1 MAYSIKH
8 ACANKN
14 DELYTPKIL
23 VEAIEKYLVSLYKRL
38 ERERERERESKPIIW
53 LPFDTKDSEFAY
65 LCRKLKFKYICSH
78 IETGR
83 DFFKFQPKV

>member
-23 VEAIEKYLVSLYKRL
+23 VEAIEKYLVSLYKRI
-38 ERERERERESKPIIW
+38 ERERERERVNQSFGYRSIQKIVNLLI
-53 LPFDTKDSEFAY
+53 FVAN
-65 LCRKLKFKYICSH
+65 
-78 IETGR
+78 
-83 DFFKFQPKV
+83 

>member
-23 VEAIEKYLVSLYKRL
+23 VEAVEKYLVSLYKRL
-38 ERERERERESKPIIW
+38 ERERERVNQLFGYRSIQKIVSLPI
-53 LPFDTKDSEFAY
+53 FVAN
-65 LCRKLKFKYICSH
+65 
-78 IETGR
+78 
-83 DFFKFQPKV
+83 

>member
-1 MAYSIKH
+1 MAYSMKH

-38 ERERERERESKPIIW
+38 ERKRVNQSFGYRSIQKIVSLPI
-53 LPFDTKDSEFAY
+53 FVAN
-65 LCRKLKFKYICSH
+65 
-78 IETGR
+78 
-83 DFFKFQPKV
+83 

>member
-23 VEAIEKYLVSLYKRL
+23 VEAVEKYLVSLYKRL
-38 ERERERERESKPIIW
+38 ERERINQSFGCRSIQKIVSLPI
-53 LPFDTKDSEFAY
+53 FVAN
-65 LCRKLKFKYICSH
+65 
-78 IETGR
+78 
-83 DFFKFQPKV
+83 

>member
-23 VEAIEKYLVSLYKRL
+23 VEAVEKYLVSLYKRL
-38 ERERERERESKPIIW
+38 ERERVNQLFGYRSIQKIVSLPI
-53 LPFDTKDSEFAY
+53 FVAN
-65 LCRKLKFKYICSH
+65 
-78 IETGR
+78 
-83 DFFKFQPKV
+83 

>member
-23 VEAIEKYLVSLYKRL
+23 VEAVEKYLVSLYKRL
-38 ERERERERESKPIIW
+38 ERERERERVNQSFGYRSIQKIVSLPI
-53 LPFDTKDSEFAY
+53 FVAN
-65 LCRKLKFKYICSH
+65 
-78 IETGR
+78 
-83 DFFKFQPKV
+83 

>member
-23 VEAIEKYLVSLYKRL
+23 AEAIEKYLVSLYKRL
-38 ERERERERESKPIIW
+38 ERERERERERVNQSFGCRSIQKIVSLPI
-53 LPFDTKDSEFAY
+53 FVAN
-65 LCRKLKFKYICSH
+65 
-78 IETGR
+78 
-83 DFFKFQPKV
+83 

>member
-38 ERERERERESKPIIW
+38 VRERERVNQSFGYRSIQKIVSLPI
-53 LPFDTKDSEFAY
+53 FVAN
-65 LCRKLKFKYICSH
+65 
-78 IETGR
+78 
-83 DFFKFQPKV
+83 

>member
-23 VEAIEKYLVSLYKRL
+23 VEAVEKYLVSLYKRL
-38 ERERERERESKPIIW
+38 ERVNQSFGYRSIQKIVSLPI
-53 LPFDTKDSEFAY
+53 FVAN
-65 LCRKLKFKYICSH
+65 
-78 IETGR
+78 
-83 DFFKFQPKV
+83 

>member
-23 VEAIEKYLVSLYKRL
+23 VEAVEKYLVSLYKRL
-38 ERERERERESKPIIW
+38 ERERERVNQSFGYRSIQKIVSLPI
-53 LPFDTKDSEFAY
+53 FVAN
-65 LCRKLKFKYICSH
+65 
-78 IETGR
+78 
-83 DFFKFQPKV
+83 

>member
-23 VEAIEKYLVSLYKRL
+23 VEAVEKYLVSLYKRL
-38 ERERERERESKPIIW
+38 ERERERERVNQSFGYRSTQKIVSLPI
-53 LPFDTKDSEFAY
+53 FVAN
-65 LCRKLKFKYICSH
+65 
-78 IETGR
+78 
-83 DFFKFQPKV
+83 

>member
-23 VEAIEKYLVSLYKRL
+23 VEAIEKYLVRLYKRL
-38 ERERERERESKPIIW
+38 ERERERVNQLFGCLLIQKIVS
-53 LPFDTKDSEFAY
+53 L
-65 LCRKLKFKYICSH
+65 YIFV
-78 IETGR
+78 EN
-83 DFFKFQPKV
+83 

>member
-23 VEAIEKYLVSLYKRL
+23 VEVIEKYLVSLYKRL
-38 ERERERERESKPIIW
+38 ERERVNQSFGYRSTQKIVSLPI
-53 LPFDTKDSEFAY
+53 FVAN
-65 LCRKLKFKYICSH
+65 
-78 IETGR
+78 
-83 DFFKFQPKV
+83 

>member
-23 VEAIEKYLVSLYKRL
+23 VEAIEKYLVSLYKRI
-38 ERERERERESKPIIW
+38 ERERERESKSIMW
-53 LPFDTKDSEFAY
+53 LEFDTKDSEFAY

-78 IETGR
+78 IETGH
-83 DFFKFQPKV
+83 DFFKYEPKT

>member
-23 VEAIEKYLVSLYKRL
+23 VEAIEKYLVRLYKRL
-38 ERERERERESKPIIW
+38 ERERESQLFGCLLTQKIVS
-53 LPFDTKDSEFAY
+53 L
-65 LCRKLKFKYICSH
+65 YIFV
-78 IETGR
+78 EN
-83 DFFKFQPKV
+83 